1 MNRSIGV
8 GNGED
13 KLGGSMEID
22 TIDRHL
28 SGIGHRGTSARKD
41 WKEGKKDKDQSKSAH
56 DKIKI
61 MLFALMRQ
69 GVKKCD
75 AIKKNQKKARPRRSS

>member
-1 MNRSIGV
+1 MIKKEPGRKGWSTLPAKKGEVAPIDHKNFQALLFLRGGGPMNRSIGV

-41 WKEGKKDKDQSKSAH
+41 WKEGKK
-56 DKIKI
+56 
-61 MLFALMRQ
+61 
-69 GVKKCD
+69 
-75 AIKKNQKKARPRRSS
+75 